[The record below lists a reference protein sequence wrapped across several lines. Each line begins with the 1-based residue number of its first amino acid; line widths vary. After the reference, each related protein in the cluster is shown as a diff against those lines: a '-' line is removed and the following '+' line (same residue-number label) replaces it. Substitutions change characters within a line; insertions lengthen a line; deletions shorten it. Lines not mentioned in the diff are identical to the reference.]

1 MTHWLL
7 EELNDTREQ
16 AIKQADRALIFRELF
31 NESSELDVELLSRS
45 AEALEMVVL
54 DLVFEDITDDEE
66 KQNELKRTAADAFR
80 LLRVLPRPTDPLD
93 AGKFLLRAGTLAV
106 LGDRGFDAARWLRE
120 QPWSDLPVD
129 SEDWSKRTWAT
140 VLDIWLRLIRKDG
153 WSDRDAIL
161 ERISSLRDAQSD
173 FEKDYLDGLEPAYAK
188 ATALELIG
196 LYHLAKAAEIF
207 AYYMTDGVV
216 EGNYQIH
223 QLLDTHFDRVMAVCE
238 HAQMVDLEPMSR
250 LLAACASQM
259 ADNSI
264 WTVTRAVNSRV
275 TQFVESLIDQGRGD
289 RAIFDVLPPQRRTLA
304 EKGLIGSSRRAVVV
318 NLPTSS
324 GKTLIAEFRILQ
336 ALNQFDHERGWVAY
350 LVPTRTLVNQI
361 TRQLRRDLEPLD
373 IIVEQVSP
381 ALEIDNVE
389 SSLLRQGDSES
400 PFRVLVTTPEKL
412 DLMLRQ
418 GWETE
423 IGRPLTLVIV
433 DEAHNLQN
441 TDRGL
446 KLELLLATIN
456 SECQRAQFLLL
467 TPFIN
472 NALEVARWLGG
483 QNAEDISLAL
493 DWQPNDRVIGIIQAK
508 QGEPIN
514 RQRSHQLSLEP
525 IPITQDEAIRNP
537 SFDYQLNLETIHT
550 TRQTLSLNDLLPLP
564 KQEKIADTYN
574 KVSNSSTLAAVTA
587 QNLQKRGAVVV
598 MHLQTNWVW
607 SLADKF
613 KIEENRQP
621 LTDKTKLVQ
630 EFLKL
635 EFGDEFPL
643 VDLIAHGVGVHHA
656 GLSDE
661 VRILME
667 RLFEEDELRFLV
679 ATTTIAQG
687 VNFPISGVVMAS
699 HQYPYGEDMP
709 PEDFWNIAGR
719 TGRIGQGSIGVVA
732 FVANNQKK
740 ANILREFINEQS
752 GELNSALITLAQKA
766 GDLLNDLGEIVK
778 NQPEW
783 SAFVQYL
790 VHTYRQM
797 GQPEGFANDIEQVLR
812 NTFGFEK
819 LRAEDSTLANRLLN
833 GVRSYT
839 DYLQEPDQPIKLVD
853 STGFSLESIKT
864 VMNKVEQVGIKRD
877 TWNADSLFSQE
888 DQNLQAMMGVLR
900 QVPELRKNLNVVTGE
915 ELLNEDKLALII
927 KDWVNGASVKDI
939 SERYFMIKDGDV
951 TQAMTKCGQNLFGK
965 LTQTTAWGLG
975 ALLSITES
983 DMPEDQMHSLNN
995 LPSRVYYGVNDDAAI
1010 ALRLLG
1016 IPRSAAT
1023 RLADSMGDVLDE
1035 PLSNVRSRLRDMD
1048 EAKWRQALGEREGEI
1063 YRKVWRMLEGLD

>member
-7 EELNDTREQ
+7 EKLNDTREQ
-16 AIKQADRALIFRELF
+16 AIEQADRALIFRELL

-66 KQNELKRTAADAFR
+66 KQKELKGTAADAFR
-80 LLRVLPRPTDPLD
+80 LLRALPRPTDPLD

-106 LGDRGFDAARWLRE
+106 LGDRGFDAARWLKA
-120 QPWSDLPVD
+120 QPWSDLPMD

-140 VLDIWLRLIRKDG
+140 VLDIWLRLIRKNG
-153 WSDRDAIL
+153 WSDRDAVL
-161 ERISSLRDAQSD
+161 ERISYLRDAQSD
-173 FEKDYLDGLEPAYAK
+173 FEKDYLEGLEPAYAK

-275 TQFVESLIDQGRGD
+275 PKFVKSLVARGRGD
-289 RAIFDVLPPQRRTLA
+289 SAIFDVLPPQRRTLA

-318 NLPTSS
+318 SLPTSS

-336 ALNQFDHERGWVAY
+336 ALNQFDLERGWVAY
-350 LVPTRTLVNQI
+350 LAPTRTLVNQI
-361 TRQLRRDLEPLD
+361 TRQLRRDLEPLG

-389 SSLLRQGDSES
+389 SDLLSQGSAENA
-400 PFRVLVTTPEKL
+400 FRVLVTTPEKL

-418 GWETE
+418 GWEKE

-433 DEAHNLQN
+433 DEAHNIQN
-441 TDRGL
+441 TNRGL

-456 SECQRAQFLLL
+456 SECQQAQFLLL
-467 TPFIN
+467 TPFID
-472 NALEVARWLGG
+472 NAREVARWLGG
-483 QNAEDISLAL
+483 QNAEDISLSL
-493 DWQPNDRVIGIIQAK
+493 DWQPNDRVIGIIQAE
-508 QGEPIN
+508 QGEAIN
-514 RQRSHQLSLEP
+514 RRSY
-525 IPITQDEAIRNP
+525 
-537 SFDYQLNLETIHT
+537 DYQLNMETVHT
-550 TRQTLSLNDLLPLP
+550 TKQTLAIDDLLTLS
-564 KQEKIADTYN
+564 KDTKIKKIAATYS
-574 KVSNSSTLAAVTA
+574 KVSNLSTLAAVAA
-587 QNLQKRGAVVV
+587 QNLQERGSVVV
-598 MHLQTNWVW
+598 MHIRPDWVW
-607 SLADKF
+607 ALADKF
-613 KIEENRQP
+613 KIAENRQK

-643 VDLIAHGVGVHHA
+643 VDLLAHGVGVHHA

-679 ATTTIAQG
+679 ATTTIAHG

-719 TGRIGQGSIGVVA
+719 TGRIGQESLGVVA
-732 FVANNQKK
+732 FVAENQEK
-740 ANILREFINEQS
+740 ANILHEFINKQS
-752 GELNSALITLAQKA
+752 GELNSALITLAQEA
-766 GDLLNDLGEIVK
+766 GDLLNDLGNIVS
-778 NQPEW
+778 NLPEW
-783 SAFVQYL
+783 SSFVQYL
-790 VHTYRQM
+790 AHTYRQM
-797 GQPEGFANDIEQVLR
+797 GHPEGFVNDIEQVLR

-839 DYLQEPDQPIKLVD
+839 EHLQEPGQPIKLVD
-853 STGFSLESIKT
+853 STGFSLESIKA
-864 VMNKVEQVGIKRD
+864 VLNEVAQVGIGQD
-877 TWNADSLFSQE
+877 AWNADSLFSQE
-888 DQNLQAMMGVLR
+888 DQNLQAMMGVLLR
-900 QVPELRKNLNVVTGE
+900 VPELRENLEAVTGGKHPDG
-915 ELLNEDKLALII
+915 DKLALIV
-927 KDWVNGASVKDI
+927 KDWVNGASIKDI
-939 SERYFMIKDGDV
+939 AERYFMDENGDV
-951 TQAMTKCGQNLFGK
+951 TQAMTRCGQNLFGR

-975 ALLSITES
+975 ALLSITGS
-983 DMPEDQMHSLNN
+983 DMPEDQMHTLNN

>member
-1 MTHWLL
+1 
-7 EELNDTREQ
+7 
-16 AIKQADRALIFRELF
+16 
-31 NESSELDVELLSRS
+31 
-45 AEALEMVVL
+45 
-54 DLVFEDITDDEE
+54 
-66 KQNELKRTAADAFR
+66 
-80 LLRVLPRPTDPLD
+80 
-93 AGKFLLRAGTLAV
+93 
-106 LGDRGFDAARWLRE
+106 
-120 QPWSDLPVD
+120 
-129 SEDWSKRTWAT
+129 
-140 VLDIWLRLIRKDG
+140 
-153 WSDRDAIL
+153 
-161 ERISSLRDAQSD
+161 
-173 FEKDYLDGLEPAYAK
+173 
-188 ATALELIG
+188 
-196 LYHLAKAAEIF
+196 
-207 AYYMTDGVV
+207 
-216 EGNYQIH
+216 
-223 QLLDTHFDRVMAVCE
+223 
-238 HAQMVDLEPMSR
+238 
-250 LLAACASQM
+250 
-259 ADNSI
+259 
-264 WTVTRAVNSRV
+264 
-275 TQFVESLIDQGRGD
+275 
-289 RAIFDVLPPQRRTLA
+289 
-304 EKGLIGSSRRAVVV
+304 
-318 NLPTSS
+318 
-324 GKTLIAEFRILQ
+324 
-336 ALNQFDHERGWVAY
+336 
-350 LVPTRTLVNQI
+350 
-361 TRQLRRDLEPLD
+361 
-373 IIVEQVSP
+373 
-381 ALEIDNVE
+381 
-389 SSLLRQGDSES
+389 
-400 PFRVLVTTPEKL
+400 
-412 DLMLRQ
+412 
-418 GWETE
+418 
-423 IGRPLTLVIV
+423 
-433 DEAHNLQN
+433 
-441 TDRGL
+441 
-446 KLELLLATIN
+446 
-456 SECQRAQFLLL
+456 
-467 TPFIN
+467 
-472 NALEVARWLGG
+472 
-483 QNAEDISLAL
+483 
-493 DWQPNDRVIGIIQAK
+493 
-508 QGEPIN
+508 
-514 RQRSHQLSLEP
+514 
-525 IPITQDEAIRNP
+525 
-537 SFDYQLNLETIHT
+537 
-550 TRQTLSLNDLLPLP
+550 
-564 KQEKIADTYN
+564 
-574 KVSNSSTLAAVTA
+574 
-587 QNLQKRGAVVV
+587 
-598 MHLQTNWVW
+598 
-607 SLADKF
+607 
-613 KIEENRQP
+613 
-621 LTDKTKLVQ
+621 
-630 EFLKL
+630 
-635 EFGDEFPL
+635 
-643 VDLIAHGVGVHHA
+643 IAHGVGVHHA

-661 VRILME
+661 VRVLME

-699 HQYPYGEDMP
+699 HQYPYGEGMP

-732 FVANNQKK
+732 FVANNQEK

-790 VHTYRQM
+790 AHTYRQM

-864 VMNKVEQVGIKRD
+864 VMNKVEQAGIGRD

-939 SERYFMIKDGDV
+939 SERYFMAKNDDV

-983 DMPEDQMHSLNN
+983 DMPEDQMHTLNN

-1048 EAKWRQALGEREGEI
+1048 EANWWQALGEREGEI

>member
-16 AIKQADRALIFRELF
+16 AIEQADRALIFRELF

-66 KQNELKRTAADAFR
+66 KQKELKGTAADAFR
-80 LLRVLPRPTDPLD
+80 LLRALPRPTDPLD

-106 LGDRGFDAARWLRE
+106 LGDMGFDAARWLRE
-120 QPWSDLPVD
+120 QPWSELPVD

-140 VLDIWLRLIRKDG
+140 VLDIWLRLIRKNG

-173 FEKDYLDGLEPAYAK
+173 FEKDYLEGLEPAYAK

-223 QLLDTHFDRVMAVCE
+223 QLLDTHFDRVMAACE

-275 TQFVESLIDQGRGD
+275 TQFVESLVDQGRGD

-336 ALNQFDHERGWVAY
+336 ALNQFDYERGWVAY

-361 TRQLRRDLEPLD
+361 TRQLRRDLEPLN
-373 IIVEQVSP
+373 ITVEQVSP

-389 SSLLRQGDSES
+389 SSLLSES

-433 DEAHNLQN
+433 DEAHNIQN

-467 TPFIN
+467 TPFIS
-472 NALEVARWLGG
+472 NAQEVARWLGG
-483 QNAEDISLAL
+483 QNAEDISLTL
-493 DWQPNDRVIGIIQAK
+493 DWQPNDRVIGIIQAE
-508 QGEPIN
+508 QGQSIN
-514 RQRSHQLSLEP
+514 RRGLNYELSLGT
-525 IPITQDEAIRNP
+525 IPTTQDEGNKNP
-537 SFDYQLNLETIHT
+537 SFDYQLRLETVHT
-550 TRQTLSLNDLLPLP
+550 TRQTLSVDDLLPLP
-564 KQEKIADTYN
+564 KQEKIADTYS
-574 KVSNSSTLAAVTA
+574 KVSDQSTLAAVAA

-598 MHLQTNWVW
+598 MHLRPDWVW

-613 KIEENRQP
+613 KIEENRQA

-667 RLFEEDELRFLV
+667 RMFEEDELRFLV

-699 HQYPYGEDMP
+699 HQYPYGKDMP

-732 FVANNQKK
+732 LVAEDQEK
-740 ANILREFINEQS
+740 ANSLHEFINKQS
-752 GELNSALITLAQKA
+752 GELNSALITLAQEA
-766 GDLLNDLGEIVK
+766 GDLLNDLGNIVYNLPK
-778 NQPEW
+778 W

-790 VHTYRQM
+790 AHTYRQM
-797 GQPEGFANDIEQVLR
+797 GHPEGFVNDIEQVLR

-833 GVRSYT
+833 GVRAYT
-839 DYLQEPDQPIKLVD
+839 ENLQEPDQPIKLVD

-864 VMNKVEQVGIKRD
+864 VLSDVQQAGIGQD

-888 DQNLQAMMGVLR
+888 DQNLQAMMGVLLR
-900 QVPELRKNLNVVTGE
+900 VPELRENLEAVVGGE
-915 ELLNEDKLALII
+915 QPDGDKLALIV
-927 KDWVNGASVKDI
+927 KDWVNGASIKDI
-939 SERYFMIKDGDV
+939 AERYFMDENGNV
-951 TQAMTKCGQNLFGK
+951 TQAMTKCGQNLFGR

-975 ALLSITES
+975 ALLSITGS
-983 DMPEDQMHSLNN
+983 DMSEDQMHTLNN
-995 LPSRVYYGVNDDAAI
+995 LPSRVYYGVNNDAAI
-1010 ALRLLG
+1010 TLRLLG

-1023 RLADSMGDVLDE
+1023 RLANSMEDVLDE
-1035 PLSNVRSRLRDMD
+1035 PLSNARNRLRDMD
-1048 EAKWRQALGEREGEI
+1048 EAKWWQALGEREGEI
-1063 YRKVWRMLEGLD
+1063 YRKIWRMLEGLD

>member
-16 AIKQADRALIFRELF
+16 AIEQADRALIFRELLK
-31 NESSELDVELLSRS
+31 ESSELDVELLSRS

-54 DLVFEDITDDEE
+54 DLIFEDITDDEE

-80 LLRVLPRPTDPLD
+80 LLRALPRPTDPLD

-106 LGDRGFDAARWLRE
+106 LGDRGFDAARWLKE
-120 QPWSDLPVD
+120 QSWSELPAD
-129 SEDWSKRTWAT
+129 SEDWSERTWAT
-140 VLDIWLRLIRKDG
+140 VLDIWLRLIRKNG
-153 WSDRDAIL
+153 WSDRDAVL
-161 ERISSLRDAQSD
+161 ERISDLRDAQSD
-173 FEKDYLDGLEPAYAK
+173 FEKDYLEGLEPAYAK

-196 LYHLAKAAEIF
+196 LYHLTKAAEIF
-207 AYYMTDGVV
+207 AHYMTNGVV

-238 HAQMVDLEPMSR
+238 QAQMVDLEPMSR

-275 TQFVESLIDQGRGD
+275 TQFVESLVDQGRGD

-336 ALNQFDHERGWVAY
+336 ALNQFDYERGWVAY

-423 IGRPLTLVIV
+423 IRRPLTLVIV

-514 RQRSHQLSLEP
+514 RQKSHQLSLGP
-525 IPITQDEAIRNP
+525 IPITQDETIRNP
-537 SFDYQLNLETIHT
+537 SFDYHLNLETIHT
-550 TRQTLSLNDLLPLP
+550 TKQTLSLNDLLPLP
-564 KQEKIADTYN
+564 KQEKIADTYS
-574 KVSNSSTLAAVTA
+574 KVSNPSTLAAVTA

-635 EFGDEFPL
+635 EFGNEFPL
-643 VDLIAHGVGVHHA
+643 VDLLAHGVGVHHA

-732 FVANNQKK
+732 FVANNQEK
-740 ANILREFINEQS
+740 ANILRDFINEQS

-778 NQPEW
+778 NQPDW

-790 VHTYRQM
+790 AHTYRQM

-819 LRAEDSTLANRLLN
+819 LRTEDSTLANRLLN

-864 VMNKVEQVGIKRD
+864 VINKVEQAGIKRD

-900 QVPELRKNLNVVTGE
+900 QVPELRKNLNVVIGE

-939 SERYFMIKDGDV
+939 AERYFMVKNSDV
-951 TQAMTKCGQNLFGK
+951 TQAMTKCGQNLFGR

-983 DMPEDQMHSLNN
+983 DMPENQMHSLNN

-1010 ALRLLG
+1010 TLRLLG

-1023 RLADSMGDVLDE
+1023 RLANSMEDVLDE
-1035 PLSNVRSRLRDMD
+1035 SISNTRNRLRDMD
-1048 EAKWRQALGEREGEI
+1048 EEKWRQALGEQEGEI